1 MIQSSCA
8 RCSVTEARQGR
19 FVQAT
24 EALLHPTPVLDYMHA
39 AETHIDILCSSW
51 IAHNAAVQRVNE
63 VMADARRSMEYE
75 VAVCELV
82 RIREDV
88 EATFVRF
95 VAAVDGIKVSVG
107 SKAPYCNLSYVTGD
121 REEYRRPC
129 HAELFH
135 DISGWT
141 DDLG

>member
-75 VAVCELV
+75 VAVCDAYFLDTVLTRAHSGLV
-82 RIREDV
+82 DV
-88 EATFVRF
+88 TAH
-95 VAAVDGIKVSVG
+95 
-107 SKAPYCNLSYVTGD
+107 
-121 REEYRRPC
+121 RPIPNDSMPSFFF
-129 HAELFH
+129 AGMLVLYL
-135 DISGWT
+135 IN
-141 DDLG
+141 